1 MPQHEE
7 DAMPQTT
14 PHDGLSLPRIGF
26 GTAMLKGQHGAR
38 TVASA
43 LRAGYRLIDSA
54 FNYENEGAVGAGV
67 RSSGVPR
74 DEVIV
79 TSKLPGRHH
88 AYDAALEAVEES
100 VYRTGLDHL
109 DLYLVHWPNPSQ
121 DRYVEAWEALIEARE
136 RGLVRAIGVSNFL
149 PEHIDR
155 VVEATGV
162 APAVNQVELH
172 PYFPQEE
179 QRAYDASL
187 GIVTEA
193 WSPIG
198 RAGEMLQ
205 DPVLERIAQ
214 AHGRTVV
221 EVVLA
226 WHARLGVV
234 PLPKATARERQ
245 HQNLDA
251 VDLEL
256 TDADVD
262 AIASLA
268 RPDGRNNDQ
277 DPAVYEEF

>member
-1 MPQHEE
+1 MPE
-7 DAMPQTT
+7 TT
-14 PHDGLSLPRIGF
+14 THDGLALPRIGF
-26 GTAMLKGQHGAR
+26 GTAALKGQHGAE
-38 TVASA
+38 TIAAA
-43 LRAGYRLIDSA
+43 LRTGYRLIDSA
-54 FNYENEGAVGAGV
+54 FNYENEGAVGAAV

-88 AYDAALEAVEES
+88 AHDAAVAAVEES

-109 DLYLVHWPNPSQ
+109 DLYLIHWPNPSQ
-121 DRYVEAWEALIEARE
+121 ELYVEAWEALIEARK

-155 VVEATGV
+155 LVEATGV
-162 APAVNQVELH
+162 VPAVNQVELH
-172 PYFPQEE
+172 PYFPQDE
-179 QRAYDASL
+179 QRAYDASR

-198 RAGEMLQ
+198 RANEMLR
-205 DPVLERIAQ
+205 DPLLTRIADE
-214 AHGRTVV
+214 HGVSV
-221 EVVLA
+221 AEVILA

-234 PLPKATARERQ
+234 PLPKATAPERQ
-245 HQNLDA
+245 RQNLTA

-256 TDADVD
+256 TDADVE

-268 RPDGRNNDQ
+268 RTDGRTHDQ

>member
-1 MPQHEE
+1 MPE
-7 DAMPQTT
+7 TT
-14 PHDGLSLPRIGF
+14 PSDGLTLPRIGF
-26 GTAMLKGQHGAR
+26 GTAMLKGRPGAEA
-38 TVASA
+38 VGSA

-54 FNYENEGAVGAGV
+54 FNYENEGAVGAAV
-67 RSSGVPR
+67 RASDVPR

-88 AYDAALEAVEES
+88 AHDAAIAAVEES

-109 DLYLVHWPNPSQ
+109 DLYLIHWPNPSQ
-121 DRYVEAWEALIEARE
+121 YRYVEAWEALIHARE

-155 VVEATGV
+155 LVEATGV
-162 APAVNQVELH
+162 VPAVNQVELH
-172 PYFPQEE
+172 PYFPQDE
-179 QRAYDASL
+179 QRAYDASR

-198 RAGEMLQ
+198 RAGEMLR
-205 DPVLERIAQ
+205 DPVLTQVAN
-214 AHGRTVV
+214 AHGASVA
-221 EVVLA
+221 EVILA

-234 PLPKATARERQ
+234 PLPKATAPDRQ
-245 HQNLDA
+245 RQNLSA

-256 TDADVD
+256 LDADVD

>member
-1 MPQHEE
+1 MPE
-7 DAMPQTT
+7 TT
-14 PHDGLSLPRIGF
+14 THDGLALPRIGF
-26 GTAMLKGQHGAR
+26 GTAALKGQHGAE
-38 TVASA
+38 TIAAA
-43 LRAGYRLIDSA
+43 LRTGYRLIDSA
-54 FNYENEGAVGAGV
+54 FNYENEGAVGAAV

-88 AYDAALEAVEES
+88 AHDAAVAAVEES

-109 DLYLVHWPNPSQ
+109 DLYLIHWPNPSQ
-121 DRYVEAWEALIEARE
+121 ELYVEAWEALIEARE

-155 VVEATGV
+155 LVEATGV
-162 APAVNQVELH
+162 VPAVNQVELH
-172 PYFPQEE
+172 PYFPQDQ
-179 QRAYDASL
+179 QRAYDASR

-198 RAGEMLQ
+198 RANEMLR
-205 DPVLERIAQ
+205 DPLLTRIADE
-214 AHGRTVV
+214 HGVSV
-221 EVVLA
+221 AEVILA

-234 PLPKATARERQ
+234 PLPKATAPERQ
-245 HQNLDA
+245 RQNLTA

-256 TDADVD
+256 TDADVE

-268 RPDGRNNDQ
+268 RTDGRTHDQ

>member
-1 MPQHEE
+1 MPE
-7 DAMPQTT
+7 TT
-14 PHDGLSLPRIGF
+14 PADGLTLPRIGF
-26 GTAMLKGQHGAR
+26 GTAALKGHHGAR
-38 TVASA
+38 TIAEA
-43 LRAGYRLIDSA
+43 LRTGYRLVDSA
-54 FNYENEGAVGAGV
+54 FNYENEGAVGAAV

-88 AYDAALEAVEES
+88 AHDAAVAAVQES

-109 DLYLVHWPNPSQ
+109 DLYLIHWPNPSQ
-121 DRYVEAWEALIEARE
+121 KKYVEAWEALIEARE

-155 VVEATGV
+155 LADATGV
-162 APAVNQVELH
+162 VPAVNQVELH
-172 PYFPQEE
+172 PYFPQAE
-179 QRAYDASL
+179 QRAYDASR

-198 RAGEMLQ
+198 RASEMLQ
-205 DPVLERIAQ
+205 DPVLARIAD
-214 AHGRTVV
+214 ARGVSV
-221 EVVLA
+221 PEVILA
-226 WHARLGVV
+226 WHARLGVL
-234 PLPKATARERQ
+234 PLPKATAPERQ
-245 HQNLDA
+245 RQNLAA

-256 TDADVD
+256 SDDDVD

-268 RPDGRNNDQ
+268 RADGRNNDQ

>member
-1 MPQHEE
+1 MPR
-7 DAMPQTT
+7 TT
-14 PHDGLSLPRIGF
+14 PTDGLDLPRIGF

-43 LRAGYRLIDSA
+43 LRAGYRLVDSA
-54 FNYENEGAVGAGV
+54 FNYENEGAVGTAV
-67 RSSGVPR
+67 RGSGVPR

-88 AYDAALEAVEES
+88 AHDAALEAVQES
-100 VYRTGLDHL
+100 VYRTGLEHL

-121 DRYVEAWEALIEARE
+121 GRYVEAWEALIEARG

-155 VVEATGV
+155 LVEATGV
-162 APAVNQVELH
+162 VPAVNQVELH

-198 RAGEMLQ
+198 RADEMLQ
-205 DPVLERIAQ
+205 DPVLVGIAD
-214 AHGRTVV
+214 ARGLSVP
-221 EVVLA
+221 EVILA
-226 WHARLGVV
+226 WHARLGVL
-234 PLPKATARERQ
+234 PLPKATAPERQ
-245 HQNLDA
+245 RQNLDA
-251 VDLEL
+251 VNL
-256 TDADVD
+256 TLSDDDMD

-268 RPDGRNNDQ
+268 RADGRNNDQ

>member
-1 MPQHEE
+1 MP
-7 DAMPQTT
+7 APTT
-14 PHDGLSLPRIGF
+14 TGGLTLPRIGF
-26 GTAMLKGQHGAR
+26 GTAALKGQHGAR
-38 TVASA
+38 TIAEA

-88 AYDAALEAVEES
+88 AHDAAIAAIEES

-109 DLYLVHWPNPSQ
+109 DLYLIHWPNPSQ
-121 DRYVEAWEALIEARE
+121 GRYVEAWEALIEARE

-149 PEHIDR
+149 PEHVDR
-155 VVEATGV
+155 LVEATGV
-162 APAVNQVELH
+162 VPAVNQVELH
-172 PYFPQEE
+172 PYFPQAD
-179 QRAYDASL
+179 QRADDASR

-193 WSPIG
+193 WSPLG
-198 RAGEMLQ
+198 RASEVLQ
-205 DPVLERIAQ
+205 DPVLVRIAEG
-214 AHGRTVV
+214 HGASVP
-221 EVVLA
+221 EVILA

-234 PLPKATARERQ
+234 PLPKATAPERQ
-245 HQNLDA
+245 QQNLA
-251 VDLEL
+251 AIDLEL
-256 TDADVD
+256 TDADVE